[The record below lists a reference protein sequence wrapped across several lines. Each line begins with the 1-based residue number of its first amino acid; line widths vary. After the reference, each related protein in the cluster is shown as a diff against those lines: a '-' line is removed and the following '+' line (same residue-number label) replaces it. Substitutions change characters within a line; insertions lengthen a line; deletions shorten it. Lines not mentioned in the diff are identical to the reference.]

1 MIRKIL
7 NLKPGTAVTRQYR
20 NARKTRAFCAAN
32 AVVACS
38 LGYKHAKSGSNMTFI
53 DMANIVLFGKLAEK
67 AHANMKNLK
76 PQYNEIVNRAK
87 AIFINKDIL

>member
-20 NARKTRAFCAAN
+20 NAQKVRAFSAAN

-38 LGYKHAKSGSNMTFI
+38 LGYKHAKSGSNITFI
-53 DMANIVLFGKLAEK
+53 DMANIVLFGKMAEK
-67 AHANMKNLK
+67 SHAIIKNLK
-76 PQYNEIVNRAK
+76 PEYNQIVNRAK
-87 AIFINKDIL
+87 SIFANKDLL